1 MRTLLAPIVA
11 LGLCLPAVAGGDG
24 WETGFA
30 AAKAKAKK
38 EGKDLLLNFT
48 GSDWCIWC
56 HRLHDEVFAK
66 EHFEKEATKYFV
78 LVELDFP
85 REKKLP
91 EETVEQ
97 NRKLQEL
104 FEIEGFPTI
113 VLTDA
118 EGRAYARTGYRP
130 GGAEKY
136 VEHLLELRGKRLERD
151 RLLAQAEK
159 AEGIERAK
167 LLSAALEVVE
177 AADALYGYDEVIAEI
192 EKLDADGKLGL
203 AKKWKARAAI
213 KQGMKA
219 VRQAMMRGDS
229 EGALAEIAKLLELE
243 GLEGARKQE
252 VLVFKTMVLGR
263 GGDHEA
269 ATEALRQAIEAAPK
283 GERADQLRKV
293 LERLEKMGEDRKKKA
308 GGAGKGPA
316 KGAGGR

>member
-1 MRTLLAPIVA
+1 MRTLLAPIAA

-24 WETGFA
+24 WETDLA

-56 HRLHDEVFAK
+56 HRLRDEVFAK
-66 EHFEKEATKYFV
+66 DHFRKEATKNFV

-85 REKKLP
+85 RTKKLP
-91 EETVEQ
+91 PETVEQ
-97 NRKLQEL
+97 NRKLQKQ

-136 VEHLLELRGKRLERD
+136 VEHLLELRDKRLERD
-151 RLLAQAEK
+151 RLLARAEK
-159 AEGIERAK
+159 AEGAERAK
-167 LLSAALEVVE
+167 LLHAALEVVDS
-177 AADALYGYDEVIAEI
+177 ADALYGYEEVIAEI

-203 AKKWKARAAI
+203 ARKWKARSMI
-213 KQGMKA
+213 KTGMKA
-219 VRQAMMRGDS
+219 VREAMMRGDS
-229 EGALAEIAKLLELE
+229 EGALAEIGKLLELD
-243 GLEGARKQE
+243 GLEGSRKQE

-263 GGDHEA
+263 DGDRA
-269 ATEALRQAIEAAPK
+269 GAVEALRQAIEAAPEGK
-283 GERADQLRKV
+283 RADQLRKV
-293 LERLEKMGEDRKKKA
+293 LERLEKMGEERKPKDS
-308 GGAGKGPA
+308 GGSGKD
-316 KGAGGR
+316 GGDH